1 MQKRRSQMD
10 RFIGKTSRSVDWER
24 GHPKVLDNP
33 AIYIKDKIQPAQ
45 SVSRSRRTLGS
56 LSAHP
61 SPSGRTPTCLCLL
74 LSVCLSTLSLGR
86 CRRCKH
92 RRGKYRRGAVCRCRS
107 GGVVESG
114 GDDDA
119 CVGSS
124 KSSVAS
130 GETQVDTRAGTGGRA
145 LFRLA
150 LSGPDARA
158 GPVLDMGRC
167 PARSCAEWRSARAA
181 PRSAT

>member
-61 SPSGRTPTCLCLL
+61 SPSGRTPTCLCFC
-74 LSVCLSTLSLGR
+74 LSVCLHSHSAGAGDVSTGEVSTGEGLSA
-86 CRRCKH
+86 
-92 RRGKYRRGAVCRCRS
+92 GA
-107 GGVVESG
+107 GPE
-114 GDDDA
+114 A
-119 CVGSS
+119 SS
-124 KSSVAS
+124 S
-130 GETQVDTRAGTGGRA
+130 RAGMTT
-145 LFRLA
+145 
-150 LSGPDARA
+150 
-158 GPVLDMGRC
+158 PVWEAVSRQ
-167 PARSCAEWRSARAA
+167 
-181 PRSAT
+181 